1 MGAVWYYL
9 VLMWLILIFFRTGS
23 LLEKILEQLREIN
36 KELKDGKV

>member
-9 VLMWLILIFFRTGS
+9 VLLWLILIFFSIGS